1 MFIRQ
6 HPYLVMS
13 LENFRDKFWSK
24 MSQNLQANF
33 ENLSINLGVAAIV
46 HKNLSIMELG
56 LGRSSVGSD
65 S

>member
-1 MFIRQ
+1 
-6 HPYLVMS
+6 MS
-13 LENFRDKFWSK
+13 LENFRDQFRSK

-33 ENLSINLGVAAIV
+33 ENLSINLGEAAIV